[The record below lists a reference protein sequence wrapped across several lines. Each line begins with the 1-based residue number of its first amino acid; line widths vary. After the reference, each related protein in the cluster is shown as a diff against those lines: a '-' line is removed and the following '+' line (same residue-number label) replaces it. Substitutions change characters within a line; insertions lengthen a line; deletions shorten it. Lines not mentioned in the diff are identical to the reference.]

1 MQSGE
6 WPTAESKGTEVT
18 DLLFEQGP
26 IRPPS
31 EAQSL
36 LLRLTRNC
44 PWNRCEFCHTYKG
57 QKFSLRTVEEVKKDI
72 DTVSEIALELKALSW
87 WVGVGGEITANL
99 VRFVLQNP
107 REYPDTFRSIVLW
120 LYVGGKNVFL
130 QDANSLVLKT
140 DHVVE
145 VLTYLRKKFPFV
157 ERITTY
163 ARSKTLS
170 KKSVDELRSLHR
182 AGLSRIHI
190 GLETG
195 YDPLLEV
202 IQKGVTAEE
211 HVIAGRKV
219 KDSGI
224 SLSEYVVLGLGGK
237 KMWREHAIET
247 ARVLSQINPDFIRV
261 RTLKVLKTM
270 PLYEKIARGEFV
282 LMSDEEVV
290 LEEKLLIEH
299 LNGINSRFVSDHI
312 LNLLEEVEGK
322 LPEGKEKM
330 LAVIDQYLALSAEEK
345 ENFRLGRRAGIY
357 RFLSDL
363 QNPELHNEVEKAIKR
378 IKDETPGGIEA
389 VISELMSSFI

>member
-1 MQSGE
+1 
-6 WPTAESKGTEVT
+6 VT

-44 PWNRCEFCHTYKG
+44 PWNRCEFCHTYKD

-72 DTVSEIALELKALSW
+72 DTVSEIAQELKALSW
-87 WVGVGGEITANL
+87 RVGEGGEITANL

-195 YDPLLEV
+195 YDPLLEY

-211 HVIAGRKV
+211 HVIAGRRV

-261 RTLKVLKTM
+261 RTLRVLKTM
-270 PLYEKIARGEFV
+270 PLHEKIAREEFV

-299 LNGINSRFVSDHI
+299 LNGISSRFVSDHI

-330 LAVIDQYLALSAEEK
+330 LAVIAQYLALSAEEK

>member
-87 WVGVGGEITANL
+87 RVGEGGEITANL

-211 HVIAGRKV
+211 HVIAGRRV

-389 VISELMSSFI
+389 AISELMSSFI

>member
-1 MQSGE
+1 MQSSE
-6 WPTAESKGTEVT
+6 WPTAGSKGTEVT

-44 PWNRCEFCHTYKG
+44 PWNRCEFCHTYKD

-72 DTVSEIALELKALSW
+72 DTVSEIAQELKALSW
-87 WVGVGGEITANL
+87 RVGEGGEITANL

-107 REYPDTFRSIVLW
+107 REYADTFRSIVLW

-163 ARSKTLS
+163 ARSKTIS

-211 HVIAGRKV
+211 HVIAGRRV

-261 RTLKVLKTM
+261 RTLRVLKTM
-270 PLYEKIARGEFV
+270 PLHEKIAREEFV

-299 LNGINSRFVSDHI
+299 LNGISSRFVSDHI

-330 LAVIDQYLALSAEEK
+330 LAVIAQYLALSAEEK

-378 IKDETPGGIEA
+378 IKEETPGGIEA

>member
-44 PWNRCEFCHTYKG
+44 PWNRCEFCHTYKD

-72 DTVSEIALELKALSW
+72 DAVSEIALELKALSW
-87 WVGVGGEITANL
+87 RVGEGGEITANL

-145 VLTYLRKKFPFV
+145 VLTYLRKKFLFV

-211 HVIAGRKV
+211 HVIAGRRV

-261 RTLKVLKTM
+261 RTLRVLKTM
-270 PLYEKIARGEFV
+270 PLHEKIAREEFV

-299 LNGINSRFVSDHI
+299 LNGISSRFVSDHI